1 LPDQV
6 PWELNRYSDIGTCQ
20 QREVH
25 NGKALKG
32 VSPVY
37 STKLRR
43 PFFSSAWPKLS
54 VVSLGLG
61 AFLFLAAP
69 VALAECP
76 PTDPLCVVESS
87 IQTEAPPPPS
97 LPPIQGDVEKAVE
110 DAVEGAKG
118 EVDKVIG
125 QVTETIDELLQPG
138 GDDPGGGG
146 DDGGSGNQPPAG
158 PGGGRTGSPEG
169 RLTGPA
175 FPGSGLTTPV
185 DVPSTPTA
193 FKDQPGP
200 FGRIGEAAVEAA
212 KRLGFPLAL
221 AVIVMAFAMF
231 QNYLDRKDPKLA
243 LAPVGPEVMRFE

>member
-1 LPDQV
+1 M
-6 PWELNRYSDIGTCQ
+6 
-20 QREVH
+20 H
-25 NGKALKG
+25 NETALKG

-43 PFFSSAWPKLS
+43 PFSRSAWPQVS
-54 VVSLGLG
+54 VVALGLG

-69 VALAECP
+69 AALADCP

-87 IQTEAPPPPS
+87 IETQAPPLPS
-97 LPPIQGDVEKAVE
+97 LPPIPGDVEK
-110 DAVEGAKG
+110 AVEGAKG

-125 QVTETIDELLQPG
+125 QVTETIDHILQPG
-138 GDDPGGGG
+138 GDNPGGGGG
-146 DDGGSGNQPPAG
+146 DDGGNKPPAG

-169 RLTGPA
+169 RLTGPD
-175 FPGSGLTTPV
+175 FPGQLNTPAN
-185 DVPSTPTA
+185 VPSTPA
-193 FKDQPGP
+193 GFREQPGP

-221 AVIVMAFAMF
+221 AVIVMAFAMV

-243 LAPVGPEVMRFE
+243 SAPVGPEVMRFE